1 VRFGAV
7 FPHADFGNDRGAIRD
22 FAQGVEALGF
32 DHLVTYDHV
41 LSAQHATRTPPLTGP
56 YDETHEFHEPFVLFG
71 YLGAVTDTID
81 LVVGVLVAPQRQT
94 ALIAK
99 QAAEVQALSGGR
111 LRLGLGTGWNWVEYE
126 SLGADFD
133 RRGAVLDE
141 QAALLRRLWQE
152 PLVAFDGDFHRIDR
166 ASIRP
171 LPDVPIPLWFGGYSP
186 RALRRSAQHGDGHLF
201 GHLATVSWRRRA
213 SCAHEQP
220 TGSASTQSPRRTLI
234 PTRRTFARRRLHG
247 RPLAGP
253 ISRSARSYSR
263 RATRVR
269 VPSTNISICS
279 NVGASPFGRPFRS
292 IRAGV
297 LRRLRSQRP
306 S

>member
-1 VRFGAV
+1 MRFGAV

-32 DHLVTYDHV
+32 DHLITYDHV
-41 LSAQHATRTPPLTGP
+41 LSAEHVDRSPPLTGP

-126 SLGADFD
+126 SLGADFE

-141 QAALLRRLWQE
+141 QVAVLRQLWQQR
-152 PLVAFDGDFHRIDR
+152 LVSFDGDFHRIDR
-166 ASIRP
+166 ATIRP
-171 LPDVPIPLWFGGYSP
+171 LPDVRIPLWFGGYST
-186 RALRRSAQHGDGHLF
+186 RALRRSARHGDGHLF
-201 GHLATVSWRRRA
+201 GHLRA
-213 SCAHEQP
+213 SDLLAATSLRALLAE
-220 TGSASTQSPRRTLI
+220 GNRSAGPDFGIDAVTNTDAGADVAGMCEIATAWEAAGGTHLSV
-234 PTRRTFARRRLHG
+234 RTFELAPG
-247 RPLAGP
+247 R
-253 ISRSARSYSR
+253 SNTRSVTEHLTLFERWRDALQSCGVW
-263 RATRVR
+263 RA
-269 VPSTNISICS
+269 
-279 NVGASPFGRPFRS
+279 
-292 IRAGV
+292 
-297 LRRLRSQRP
+297 
-306 S
+306 

>member
-1 VRFGAV
+1 MRFGAV

-32 DHLVTYDHV
+32 DHLITYDHV

-201 GHLATVSWRRRA
+201 GHLRDRELAAAGELRA
-213 SCAHEQP
+213 RTADGFGIDAITTTDIDSDPADIRETAAAWEAAGGTHLSVRTFVLSP
-220 TGSASTQSPRRTLI
+220 GHSSPRSVDEH
-234 PTRRTFARRRLHG
+234 LHLFE
-247 RPLAGP
+247 RW
-253 ISRSARSYSR
+253 
-263 RATRVR
+263 RV
-269 VPSTNISICS
+269 
-279 NVGASPFGRPFRS
+279 A
-292 IRAGV
+292 
-297 LRRLRSQRP
+297 LR
-306 S
+306 